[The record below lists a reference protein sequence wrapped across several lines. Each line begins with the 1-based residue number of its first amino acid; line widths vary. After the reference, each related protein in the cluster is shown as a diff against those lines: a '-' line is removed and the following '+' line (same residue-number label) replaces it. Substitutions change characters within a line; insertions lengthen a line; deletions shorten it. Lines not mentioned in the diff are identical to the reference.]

1 MISIHITIASGKLGE
16 VMVDTEKHAVDANRN
31 EMFVSEMIS
40 ESVSSSIA
48 RIKRTVLENITP
60 EEEKWVQDIIDM
72 LDAGMT
78 IPTSEYKVATNE

>member
-1 MISIHITIASGKLGE
+1 MVSIHITIASGKLGE
-16 VMVDTEKHAVDANRN
+16 VIIDTEERAVDANRN

>member
-16 VMVDTEKHAVDANRN
+16 VMVDTEQHAVDANRN